1 LRVNG
6 KWVLQQRNGNC
17 FMRGG
22 VEQLGGIV
30 VREVSMIEAVIVSAV
45 RTPVGRAYKGSLRAT
60 RPDDLAALA
69 IKEALARV
77 PGLDAKEVDDVIL
90 GCAMPE
96 GEQGMNV
103 ARIAALRAGLP
114 VETSAM
120 TINRFCSSGL
130 QAIALGAERIRG
142 ASADVILAGG
152 TESMSLVPMGGN
164 KISPNPW
171 LVDHYP
177 DAYINMGL
185 GTENIARK
193 FGITREQADAFSAE
207 SHKKALAAI
216 SAGNFK
222 DETIPV
228 EVNITAVSS
237 NGNGASSKLKVAAK
251 SATQTFVFHTDEL
264 PRADTSLEILAKLK
278 PAFHLKGTVTAGNSS
293 PMSDGAAAC
302 VIMSDSRAK
311 ALGLKP
317 LARFV
322 AYATAGCP
330 PEEFGMGPVFA
341 IPKALKLAGLSL
353 GDISVIE
360 LNEAFA
366 AQSLA
371 VIQEAGLDA
380 GRVNPNGG
388 AIALGH
394 PLGCTGAKLTA
405 TLIRDLQRKNARYGM
420 VTMCIGG
427 GMGAA
432 GIFERV

>member
-1 LRVNG
+1 ML
-6 KWVLQQRNGNC
+6 
-17 FMRGG
+17 
-22 VEQLGGIV
+22 
-30 VREVSMIEAVIVSAV
+30 EAVIVSAV
-45 RTPVGRAYKGSLRAT
+45 RTPVGRAYKGSLRST

-77 PGLDAKEVDDVIL
+77 PGLDAKEIDDVIL

-130 QAIALGAERIRG
+130 QAIALAAERIRG
-142 ASADVILAGG
+142 GSAEVIVAGG

-164 KISPNPW
+164 KVSPNPW

-193 FGITREQADAFSAE
+193 FGITREQADQFSAD

-216 SAGNFK
+216 AAGNFK

-228 EVNITAVSS
+228 EVKITAVPT
-237 NGNGASSKLKVAAK
+237 NGNGSSSASHSSRGGAKAAVK
-251 SATQTFVFHTDEL
+251 AATQTFTFDTDEL
-264 PRADTSLEILAKLK
+264 PRADTSLEVLAKLK
-278 PAFHLKGTVTAGNSS
+278 PAFHVKGMVTAGNSS

-302 VIMSDSRAK
+302 VIMSDTRAK
-311 ALGLKP
+311 SLGLKP

-330 PEEFGMGPVFA
+330 PEEFGIGPVFA

-353 GDISVIE
+353 GDIAVIE

-366 AQSLA
+366 AQSLS
-371 VIQEAGLDA
+371 VIQQAGLDA
-380 GRVNPNGG
+380 SCVNPNGG

-432 GIFERV
+432 GIFERI